1 MTQDIFSKDNIMFR
15 FSTVWQIFF
24 LVGIKVL
31 ILYLYYLSVLFSN
44 RILQGKVQIQIIENT
59 KLENN
64 KLNFIFMII
73 SQNTFPQ

>member
-1 MTQDIFSKDNIMFR
+1 MFR

-64 KLNFIFMII
+64 KYILYWW
-73 SQNTFPQ
+73 